1 MKTIIQNTREL
12 KSLQLLNKIKKL
24 NSFLEQSKNCG
35 IFMTIPNMRPEE
47 RLSMNLQFLMNGIQI
62 TKLSHKLL
70 KTVLKD
76 GTKKN
81 LQELVSGPIYLLE
94 DLNNATFSNEN
105 LAHILS
111 YKKFTFRF
119 LYVNQ
124 QLYRSGEV
132 LNFLKDLS
140 KVSKNSTDVSI
151 KIKPLLLF

>member
-1 MKTIIQNTREL
+1 
-12 KSLQLLNKIKKL
+12 
-24 NSFLEQSKNCG
+24 
-35 IFMTIPNMRPEE
+35 
-47 RLSMNLQFLMNGIQI
+47 MNGIQI